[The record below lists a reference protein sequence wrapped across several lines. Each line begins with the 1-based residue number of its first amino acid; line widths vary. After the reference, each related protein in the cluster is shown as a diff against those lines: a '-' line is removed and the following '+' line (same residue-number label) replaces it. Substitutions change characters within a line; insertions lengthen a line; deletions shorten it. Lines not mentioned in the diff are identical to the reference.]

1 MHKLLPLSIL
11 LLSAQIALAQPY
23 GDGLVINEFMAA
35 NDSLSGIT
43 DPNGQFEDWIE
54 LYNNGNLTLN
64 LENFTLSDKPDNPGK
79 WVFPA
84 GATLVPGGY
93 LIIWADEDQSQPGLH
108 ANFKLS
114 KDGEFLIL
122 SNPFGEVLDSL
133 TFGPQDTNVAFAR
146 RPNGTGN
153 FVKQA
158 PTIGYNNDDA
168 NSTGQR
174 TINREG
180 LLLSPNPAGSTL
192 HLSWKMD
199 NPPAVKVLEVV
210 DLSGRV
216 LHRQTSAA
224 DAISLETIP
233 AGSYLLRLE
242 TEAGVFGERFLKQ

>member
-1 MHKLLPLSIL
+1 MHKLLPLTIL
-11 LLSAQIALAQPY
+11 LLSAQIALAQQY

-64 LENFTLSDKPDNPGK
+64 LENFTLSDKADNPGK

-84 GATLVPGGY
+84 GATIVPGGY

-158 PTIGYNNDDA
+158 PTIGFNNDDA

-174 TINREG
+174 GLIREG

-192 HLSWKMD
+192 QLSWKMD
-199 NPPAVKVLEVV
+199 NPPAVKTLEVV
-210 DLSGRV
+210 DLTGRV

-224 DAISLETIP
+224 DVVSLETIP

-242 TEAGVFGERFLKQ
+242 TEAGVYGERFLKQ

>member
-1 MHKLLPLSIL
+1 MHKLLPLTIL
-11 LLSAQIALAQPY
+11 LLSAQIALAQQY

-64 LENFTLSDKPDNPGK
+64 LENFTLSDKADTPGK

-158 PTIGYNNDDA
+158 PTIGFNNDDA

-174 TINREG
+174 GLIREG

-192 HLSWKMD
+192 QLSWKMD
-199 NPPAVKVLEVV
+199 NPPAVKTLEVV
-210 DLSGRV
+210 DLTGRV

-224 DAISLETIP
+224 DVVSLETIP

-242 TEAGVFGERFLKQ
+242 TEAGVYGGRFLKQ